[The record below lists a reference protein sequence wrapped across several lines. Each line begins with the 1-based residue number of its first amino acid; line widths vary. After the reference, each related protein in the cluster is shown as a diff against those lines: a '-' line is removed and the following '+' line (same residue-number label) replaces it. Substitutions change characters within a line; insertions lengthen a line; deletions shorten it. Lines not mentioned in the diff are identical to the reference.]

1 MAMTAQPPSS
11 FIERLKVVSDSDAMM
26 GLGVVVILSVM
37 LLPLPSSI
45 LDVLIASN
53 ISVALVILL
62 TAVYTVKS
70 VEFYI
75 FPSLLLITT
84 LFRLSLNVAC
94 TRLVLLHGHEG
105 TTAAGRIIDAFG
117 NFVVGG
123 NYAVGL
129 VMFIILV
136 IVNFVVITKGTE
148 RISEV
153 AARFTLDAMPGKQMA
168 IDADLNTGL
177 INEQEARRRR
187 TAIAQEADFYGTM
200 DGASKFV
207 RGDAVAGI
215 LITVIN
221 ILGGLAIGVLQNGM
235 NLTEALK
242 NYTLLTVGDGLVSQI
257 PALVISTSAG
267 ILVSKAA
274 SDSGLGKTFGKVFRL
289 QARPLG
295 IAGGILYALI
305 LVPGFPAMPLLLV
318 GSVFTAL
325 AYYLSGKR
333 EEYEEVAVDA
343 QGVPTDQT
351 PSDTPKLPPL
361 LDVLEL
367 EVGYGLIP
375 MVDEAQNGDL
385 LSRIKAIRQQLAL
398 DYGMIIPALH
408 VRDNLQLKPS
418 EYRLLLKG
426 NAIGKGELMLN
437 HYLALSPGEDADPIE
452 GIATKDPAFG
462 LPALWISDRLQDR
475 AISLKYTV
483 IDLST
488 VMATHLTELFKKYA
502 SELLDRQTVQ
512 QLLDHLADVQPK
524 LVEELVPNL
533 MSIGAIQRVL
543 QNLIYEQVSIRDLQ
557 TVCETLADQAHITK
571 DPDILTEYVRQA
583 LARGVT
589 KPYETTD
596 GKLHVVT
603 LQQGLEEQ
611 LVRSVQ
617 KTDQGS
623 FLTLDPN
630 TLHQLIQAVNTET
643 KRVLNLGHHA
653 LILCS
658 PMLRRHLKKLLE
670 RFLPETVV
678 ISHNELHSALEIQAI
693 GVIRVNH
700 AA

>member
-1 MAMTAQPPSS
+1 VT
-11 FIERLKVVSDSDAMM
+11 
-26 GLGVVVILSVM
+26 
-37 LLPLPSSI
+37 
-45 LDVLIASN
+45 
-53 ISVALVILL
+53 
-62 TAVYTVKS
+62 
-70 VEFYI
+70 
-75 FPSLLLITT
+75 
-84 LFRLSLNVAC
+84 
-94 TRLVLLHGHEG
+94 
-105 TTAAGRIIDAFG
+105 
-117 NFVVGG
+117 
-123 NYAVGL
+123 
-129 VMFIILV
+129 
-136 IVNFVVITKGTE
+136 
-148 RISEV
+148 
-153 AARFTLDAMPGKQMA
+153 
-168 IDADLNTGL
+168 
-177 INEQEARRRR
+177 
-187 TAIAQEADFYGTM
+187 
-200 DGASKFV
+200 
-207 RGDAVAGI
+207 
-215 LITVIN
+215 
-221 ILGGLAIGVLQNGM
+221 
-235 NLTEALK
+235 
-242 NYTLLTVGDGLVSQI
+242 
-257 PALVISTSAG
+257 
-267 ILVSKAA
+267 
-274 SDSGLGKTFGKVFRL
+274 
-289 QARPLG
+289 
-295 IAGGILYALI
+295 
-305 LVPGFPAMPLLLV
+305 
-318 GSVFTAL
+318 
-325 AYYLSGKR
+325 
-333 EEYEEVAVDA
+333 VDA
-343 QGVPTDQT
+343 QGVPIEQAS
-351 PSDTPKLPPL
+351 SDAPKLPPL

-426 NAIGKGELMLN
+426 NAIGKGELLLN

-452 GIATKDPAFG
+452 GIPTKDPAFG

-475 AISLKYTV
+475 AMSLRYTV

-512 QLLDHLADVQPK
+512 QLLDHLSDVQPK

-557 TVCETLADQAHITK
+557 TICETLADQSHITK

-589 KPYETTD
+589 KPYETPD